1 MGDFKHIISVF
12 NFGSQVGCS
21 FDTPCYNLKPSIT
34 NVLFQVEFQWRV
46 FDNAA

>member
-1 MGDFKHIISVF
+1 MCLGLAIRLDVVCH
-12 NFGSQVGCS
+12 
-21 FDTPCYNLKPSIT
+21 TPCYNLEPSIT